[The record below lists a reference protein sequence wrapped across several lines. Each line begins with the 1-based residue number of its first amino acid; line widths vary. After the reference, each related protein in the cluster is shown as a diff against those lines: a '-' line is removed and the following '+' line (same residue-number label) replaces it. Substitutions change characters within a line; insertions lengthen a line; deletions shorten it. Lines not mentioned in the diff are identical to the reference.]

1 MFDLGTTILASAEK
15 NPNEIAIAGID
26 YKFTYS
32 EWFKKIDA
40 LSGSLKYLGLK
51 KKEKVIT
58 LLQNNFEASTIH
70 WACQLNQLVV
80 VPLNWRMKPEEI
92 DFCISNSEASCI
104 IFQAESM
111 NGVELSLE
119 SKKIKQI
126 FVGKNNNK
134 IININELIQNG
145 NNGNYP
151 EAENDS
157 YSLILYT
164 SGTTGKPKGV
174 PRTHL
179 AERSAALAHVA
190 QNMYKNGE
198 ITLGVMP
205 LYHTMGIRSLI
216 SMSLINGLFI
226 TQPKFSSSEAIK
238 LINHYKIT
246 SLYLVPTLF
255 HELIEDKHFKSN
267 KVKTCKKL
275 GFAGA
280 PMNNG
285 LIKRVI
291 NAFEPVQL
299 VNHYGSS
306 EIYTF
311 TIDQNA
317 DKKPGSAGKAGMN
330 QRIRVVEINSN
341 DPKKIVETNVE
352 GEIIASLKSE
362 EAFSGYLKRPDADT
376 KSIIK
381 NWYFTNDIGY
391 FDDDGDLFVTGR
403 VDDMIVTGGEN
414 VSPIEI
420 ENLLSLNKNV
430 LDVVV
435 VGLPDEKWGQRVC
448 GFIKRDGNIQFDDL
462 NKHCLESGMIN
473 FKRPKEYIF
482 IKEIP
487 KSPTGKVLRR
497 KLLAGEYDLDK

>member
-70 WACQLNQLVV
+70 CACQLNQLVV

-134 IININELIQNG
+134 IININKIIQNG

-306 EIYTF
+306 ENYTF

-317 DKKPGSAGKAGMN
+317 
-330 QRIRVVEINSN
+330 
-341 DPKKIVETNVE
+341 
-352 GEIIASLKSE
+352 
-362 EAFSGYLKRPDADT
+362 
-376 KSIIK
+376 
-381 NWYFTNDIGY
+381 
-391 FDDDGDLFVTGR
+391 
-403 VDDMIVTGGEN
+403 
-414 VSPIEI
+414 
-420 ENLLSLNKNV
+420 NK
-430 LDVVV
+430 
-435 VGLPDEKWGQRVC
+435 
-448 GFIKRDGNIQFDDL
+448 
-462 NKHCLESGMIN
+462 
-473 FKRPKEYIF
+473 
-482 IKEIP
+482 
-487 KSPTGKVLRR
+487 
-497 KLLAGEYDLDK
+497 

>member
-1 MFDLGTTILASAEK
+1 MFDLGTTILASAER
-15 NPNEIAIAGID
+15 NPNEIAIAGVD

-40 LSGSLKYLGLK
+40 LSGSLKHYGLK
-51 KKEKVIT
+51 KQEKVVT

-70 WACQLNQLVV
+70 WACQLNELVV
-80 VPLNWRMKPEEI
+80 VPLDWRMKPEEV

-104 IFQAESM
+104 IFQEESM
-111 NGVELSLE
+111 AGVELSLE
-119 SKKIKQI
+119 AKKIKQI
-126 FVGKNNNK
+126 FVGRNNDK
-134 IININELIQNG
+134 VININELIQNG
-145 NNGNYP
+145 NTGNHP
-151 EAENDS
+151 EGKSDS
-157 YSLILYT
+157 YSIILYT

-190 QNMYKNGE
+190 QNMYKIGE

-216 SMSLINGLFI
+216 SMALINGTFI
-226 TQPKFSSSEAIK
+226 TQPKFSSKEAIK
-238 LINHYKIT
+238 LINNFKIT

-255 HELIEDKHFKSN
+255 HELIEDNSFTNN

-285 LIKRVI
+285 LIKKVME
-291 NAFEPVQL
+291 AFKPMQL

-311 TIDQNA
+311 TVDQNA
-317 DKKPGSAGKAGMN
+317 NKKPGSAGKAGIN
-330 QRIRVVEINSN
+330 QRIRVVEIGSN
-341 DPKKIVETNVE
+341 NPQKIVKKNIE

-362 EAFSGYLKRPDADT
+362 EAFSGYLKRPDADK

-391 FDDDGDLFVTGR
+391 IDNNGDLFVTGR
-403 VDDMIVTGGEN
+403 VDDMIITGGEN

-430 LDVVV
+430 LEVVV
-435 VGLPDEKWGQRVC
+435 VGLPDEKWGQKVC
-448 GFIKRDGNIQFDDL
+448 GFVKRVGNIQHYDL
-462 NKHCLESGMIN
+462 NKHCLESGMLN

-482 IKEIP
+482 VKEIP

-497 KLLAGEYDLDK
+497 KLVAGEYDLDE